1 MSLGPLA
8 NLDPT
13 AVTVWAATIGLF
25 VLVALLRTVFKLN
38 FSILTVLS
46 LGLGIALSLVFNG
59 QVDSLNLLGNIY
71 INLITALV
79 APLIFVSIIS
89 SITYVGSLKKLR
101 SIGLRSVGWLLLTNL
116 IAIVM
121 TLAVAIPLRIGEGVK
136 LADDASTAGFLTSQT
151 APFDQVVLNFFPKN
165 LFGDLAGNRVVPI
178 IITATVLAVAI
189 VAVSH
194 DGRDV
199 SIVRKFFEQTKDVI
213 YKAVGYVVELTPYAV
228 VVLGA
233 TSTAAT
239 TSKADAL
246 LALLGILLL
255 GFALN
260 FVQAFVVNGL
270 LLKFV
275 AKVSPIAFFKAV
287 LPAQAAAFTTQS
299 SVATLPLSIRQ
310 IGTVGVG
317 ADVANFT
324 TPIGTTIGMPGCAGV
339 WPMLSAVFTI
349 NALGLDYGP
358 GAYAALALIGLLS
371 SIGTAGVPGTAIVT
385 ATTVFT
391 AVGLPV
397 QLLVPL
403 VPVSNIVGMP
413 STMANVSAAVT
424 CAAVVARQTGEF
436 DDGVLRAARR
446 AACGAS
452 RAGGA
457 GSVRPGGSVRRS
469 GVGRHGHRR
478 GVVGASAG
486 VGALAGVS
494 GGAGGGAVSVPVGVA
509 ADAAASAGQAG
520 AGAAGAVVFGRGV
533 AGGITGGAAG
543 AVGVAAGAGQGS
555 GAVPVSP
562 ASLGLGTAA
571 SIAADDAP
579 VPVGACGVSGS
590 GKVTTVRFGSPAG
603 SAAAAAAG
611 LAAAPAVPHLAL
623 KFGPT
628 IHLSSR
634 STAGRAGTSRPALS
648 PASVLTA
655 DDAPVPV
662 GACGIGS
669 H

>member
-1 MSLGPLA
+1 MGALS
-8 NLDPT
+8 NIDPT
-13 AVTVWAATIGLF
+13 AVAVWASAVVLF
-25 VLVALLRTVFKLN
+25 ALIAVLRAVFKLN
-38 FSILTVLS
+38 FSLLTVLA
-46 LGLGIALSLVFNG
+46 LGLGIALSLVFDG

-121 TLAVAIPLRIGEGVK
+121 TLGVAIPLHIGSGVK
-136 LADDASTAGFLTSQT
+136 LVDDESTAGFLTSQT
-151 APFDQVVLNFFPKN
+151 APLDQVILNFFPKN
-165 LFGDLAGNRVVPI
+165 IVGDLSGNRVVPI
-178 IITATVLAVAI
+178 IITATVLAIAI
-189 VAVSH
+189 VSV
-194 DGRDV
+194 GRQKDV
-199 SIVRKFFEQTKDVI
+199 SIVKRFFEQTKDVI

-246 LALLGILLL
+246 LALLSILVL
-255 GFALN
+255 GFVLN
-260 FVQAFVVNGL
+260 IIQAFVVNGL

-275 AKVSPIAFFKAV
+275 AHVPPLTFFKAV
-287 LPAQAAAFTTQS
+287 LPAQTTQS

-310 IGTVGVG
+310 LGTVGVG

-349 NALGLDYGP
+349 NALGLGYSP
-358 GAYAALALIGLLS
+358 VSYVALAVIGLLS

-424 CAAVVARQTGEF
+424 CAAIVSRQTGEF
-436 DDGVLRAARR
+436 DEGVLDSARAGRHRHR
-446 AACGAS
+446 AGVVVS
-452 RAGGA
+452 PAGGA
-457 GSVRPGGSVRRS
+457 VAAPV
-469 GVGRHGHRR
+469 
-478 GVVGASAG
+478 
-486 VGALAGVS
+486 
-494 GGAGGGAVSVPVGVA
+494 VPVA
-509 ADAAASAGQAG
+509 APL
-520 AGAAGAVVFGRGV
+520 
-533 AGGITGGAAG
+533 G
-543 AVGVAAGAGQGS
+543 AVGVAASVVASPVAAGVGAAHKPVQPGF
-555 GAVPVSP
+555 AVTPGL
-562 ASLGLGTAA
+562 SLTLHHSTLRVQ
-571 SIAADDAP
+571 ADDD
-579 VPVGACGVSGS
+579 
-590 GKVTTVRFGSPAG
+590 
-603 SAAAAAAG
+603 
-611 LAAAPAVPHLAL
+611 
-623 KFGPT
+623 
-628 IHLSSR
+628 
-634 STAGRAGTSRPALS
+634 
-648 PASVLTA
+648 A

-662 GACGIGS
+662 GACGIS
-669 H
+669 AHAATAKAA

>member
-1 MSLGPLA
+1 MGALS
-8 NLDPT
+8 NIDPT
-13 AVTVWAATIGLF
+13 AVAVWASAVVLF
-25 VLVALLRTVFKLN
+25 ALIAVLRAVFKLN
-38 FSILTVLS
+38 FSLLTVLA
-46 LGLGIALSLVFNG
+46 LGLGIALSLVFDG

-121 TLAVAIPLRIGEGVK
+121 TLGVAIPLHIGSGVK
-136 LADDASTAGFLTSQT
+136 LVDDESTAGFLTSQT
-151 APFDQVVLNFFPKN
+151 APLDQVILNFFPKN
-165 LFGDLAGNRVVPI
+165 IVGDLSGNRVVPI
-178 IITATVLAVAI
+178 IITATVLAIAI
-189 VAVSH
+189 VSV
-194 DGRDV
+194 GRQKDV
-199 SIVRKFFEQTKDVI
+199 SIVKRFFEQTKDVI

-246 LALLGILLL
+246 LALLSILVL
-255 GFALN
+255 GFVLN
-260 FVQAFVVNGL
+260 IIQAFVVNGL

-275 AKVSPIAFFKAV
+275 AHVPPLTFFKAV
-287 LPAQAAAFTTQS
+287 LPAQTTQS

-310 IGTVGVG
+310 LGTVGVG

-349 NALGLDYGP
+349 NALGLGYSP
-358 GAYAALALIGLLS
+358 VSYVALAVIGLLS

-424 CAAVVARQTGEF
+424 CAAIVSRQTGEF
-436 DDGVLRAARR
+436 DEGVLDSARAGRHRHR
-446 AACGAS
+446 AGVVVS
-452 RAGGA
+452 PAGGA
-457 GSVRPGGSVRRS
+457 VAAPV
-469 GVGRHGHRR
+469 
-478 GVVGASAG
+478 
-486 VGALAGVS
+486 
-494 GGAGGGAVSVPVGVA
+494 VPVA
-509 ADAAASAGQAG
+509 APLC
-520 AGAAGAVVFGRGV
+520 
-533 AGGITGGAAG
+533 
-543 AVGVAAGAGQGS
+543 AVGVAASVVASPVAAG
-555 GAVPVSP
+555 
-562 ASLGLGTAA
+562 
-571 SIAADDAP
+571 
-579 VPVGACGVSGS
+579 VGAAHKPVQPGFA
-590 GKVTTVRFGSPAG
+590 VTP
-603 SAAAAAAG
+603 G
-611 LAAAPAVPHLAL
+611 LSLTLHQ
-623 KFGPT
+623 
-628 IHLSSR
+628 
-634 STAGRAGTSRPALS
+634 STLHVQTDDD
-648 PASVLTA
+648 A

-662 GACGIGS
+662 GACGIS
-669 H
+669 AHAATAKAA

>member
-1 MSLGPLA
+1 MGALS
-8 NLDPT
+8 NIDPT
-13 AVTVWAATIGLF
+13 AVAVWASAVVLF
-25 VLVALLRTVFKLN
+25 ALIAVLRAVFKLN
-38 FSILTVLS
+38 FSLLTVLA
-46 LGLGIALSLVFNG
+46 LGLGIALSLVFDG

-121 TLAVAIPLRIGEGVK
+121 TLGVAIPLHIGSGVK
-136 LADDASTAGFLTSQT
+136 LVDDKSTAGFLTSQT
-151 APFDQVVLNFFPKN
+151 APLDQVILNFFPKN
-165 LFGDLAGNRVVPI
+165 IVGDLSGNRVVPI
-178 IITATVLAVAI
+178 IITATVLAIAI
-189 VAVSH
+189 VSV
-194 DGRDV
+194 GRQKDV
-199 SIVRKFFEQTKDVI
+199 SVVKRFFEQTKDVI

-246 LALLGILLL
+246 LALLSILVL
-255 GFALN
+255 GFVLN
-260 FVQAFVVNGL
+260 IIQAFVVNGL

-275 AKVSPIAFFKAV
+275 AHVPPLTFFKAV
-287 LPAQAAAFTTQS
+287 LPAQTTQS

-310 IGTVGVG
+310 LGTVGVG

-349 NALGLDYGP
+349 NALGLGYSP
-358 GAYAALALIGLLS
+358 VSYVALAVIGLLS

-424 CAAVVARQTGEF
+424 CAAIVSRQTGEF
-436 DDGVLRAARR
+436 DEGVLDSARAGRHRHR
-446 AACGAS
+446 AGVVVS
-452 RAGGA
+452 PAGGA
-457 GSVRPGGSVRRS
+457 VAAPV
-469 GVGRHGHRR
+469 
-478 GVVGASAG
+478 
-486 VGALAGVS
+486 
-494 GGAGGGAVSVPVGVA
+494 VPVA
-509 ADAAASAGQAG
+509 APL
-520 AGAAGAVVFGRGV
+520 
-533 AGGITGGAAG
+533 G
-543 AVGVAAGAGQGS
+543 AVGVAASVVASPVAAGVGAAHKPVQPGF
-555 GAVPVSP
+555 AVTPGL
-562 ASLGLGTAA
+562 SLTLHQSTLRVQ
-571 SIAADDAP
+571 ADDD
-579 VPVGACGVSGS
+579 
-590 GKVTTVRFGSPAG
+590 
-603 SAAAAAAG
+603 
-611 LAAAPAVPHLAL
+611 
-623 KFGPT
+623 
-628 IHLSSR
+628 
-634 STAGRAGTSRPALS
+634 
-648 PASVLTA
+648 A

-662 GACGIGS
+662 GACGIS
-669 H
+669 AHAATAKAA

>member
-1 MSLGPLA
+1 MGALS
-8 NLDPT
+8 NIDPT
-13 AVTVWAATIGLF
+13 AVAVWASAVVLF
-25 VLVALLRTVFKLN
+25 ALIAVLRAVFKLN
-38 FSILTVLS
+38 FSLLTVLA
-46 LGLGIALSLVFNG
+46 LGLGIALSLVFDG

-121 TLAVAIPLRIGEGVK
+121 TLGVAIPLHIGSGVK
-136 LADDASTAGFLTSQT
+136 LVDDESTAGFLTSQT
-151 APFDQVVLNFFPKN
+151 APLDQVILNFFPKN
-165 LFGDLAGNRVVPI
+165 IVGDLSGNRVVPI
-178 IITATVLAVAI
+178 IITATVLAI
-189 VAVSH
+189 VSV
-194 DGRDV
+194 GRQKDV
-199 SIVRKFFEQTKDVI
+199 SVVKRFFEQTKGVI

-246 LALLGILLL
+246 LALLSILVL
-255 GFALN
+255 GFVLN
-260 FVQAFVVNGL
+260 IIQAFVVNGL

-275 AKVSPIAFFKAV
+275 AHVPPLTFFKAV
-287 LPAQAAAFTTQS
+287 LPAQATAFATQS

-310 IGTVGVG
+310 LGTVGVG

-349 NALGLDYGP
+349 NALGLGYSP
-358 GAYAALALIGLLS
+358 VSYVALAVIGLLS

-424 CAAVVARQTGEF
+424 CAAIVSRQTGEF
-436 DDGVLRAARR
+436 DGGVLDSA
-446 AACGAS
+446 
-452 RAGGA
+452 RAGRHRHRA
-457 GSVRPGGSVRRS
+457 GVVVSPA
-469 GVGRHGHRR
+469 GVGVAAS
-478 GVVGASAG
+478 VVASPVAAG
-486 VGALAGVS
+486 VGAAHKPVQPGF
-494 GGAGGGAVSVPVGVA
+494 AVTPGL
-509 ADAAASAGQAG
+509 
-520 AGAAGAVVFGRGV
+520 
-533 AGGITGGAAG
+533 
-543 AVGVAAGAGQGS
+543 
-555 GAVPVSP
+555 
-562 ASLGLGTAA
+562 SLTLHQ
-571 SIAADDAP
+571 SMLRVQADDD
-579 VPVGACGVSGS
+579 
-590 GKVTTVRFGSPAG
+590 
-603 SAAAAAAG
+603 
-611 LAAAPAVPHLAL
+611 
-623 KFGPT
+623 
-628 IHLSSR
+628 
-634 STAGRAGTSRPALS
+634 
-648 PASVLTA
+648 A

-662 GACGIGS
+662 GACGIS
-669 H
+669 AHAATAKAA

>member
-1 MSLGPLA
+1 MGALSNIG
-8 NLDPT
+8 PT
-13 AVTVWAATIGLF
+13 AVAVWASAVVLF
-25 VLVALLRTVFKLN
+25 ALIAVLRAVFKLN
-38 FSILTVLS
+38 FSLLTVLA
-46 LGLGIALSLVFNG
+46 LGLGIALSLVFDG

-121 TLAVAIPLRIGEGVK
+121 TLGVAIPLHIGSGVK
-136 LADDASTAGFLTSQT
+136 LVDDESTAGFLTSQT
-151 APFDQVVLNFFPKN
+151 APLDQVILNFFPKN
-165 LFGDLAGNRVVPI
+165 IVGDLSGNRVVPI
-178 IITATVLAVAI
+178 IITATVLAIAI
-189 VAVSH
+189 VSV
-194 DGRDV
+194 GRQKDV
-199 SIVRKFFEQTKDVI
+199 SIVKRFFEQTKDVI

-246 LALLGILLL
+246 LALLSILVL
-255 GFALN
+255 GFVLN
-260 FVQAFVVNGL
+260 IIQAFVVNGL

-275 AKVSPIAFFKAV
+275 AHVPPLTFFKAV
-287 LPAQAAAFTTQS
+287 LPAQATAFATQS

-310 IGTVGVG
+310 LGTVGVG

-349 NALGLDYGP
+349 NAL
-358 GAYAALALIGLLS
+358 GLLS

-424 CAAVVARQTGEF
+424 CAAIVSRQTGEF
-436 DDGVLRAARR
+436 DESVLDSARAGRHRHRAGVVV
-446 AACGAS
+446 S
-452 RAGGA
+452 PAGGA
-457 GSVRPGGSVRRS
+457 VAAPV
-469 GVGRHGHRR
+469 
-478 GVVGASAG
+478 
-486 VGALAGVS
+486 
-494 GGAGGGAVSVPVGVA
+494 VPVA
-509 ADAAASAGQAG
+509 APL
-520 AGAAGAVVFGRGV
+520 
-533 AGGITGGAAG
+533 G
-543 AVGVAAGAGQGS
+543 AVGVAASVVASPVAAGVGAAHKPVQPGF
-555 GAVPVSP
+555 AVTPGL
-562 ASLGLGTAA
+562 SLTLHQ
-571 SIAADDAP
+571 SMLRVQADDD
-579 VPVGACGVSGS
+579 
-590 GKVTTVRFGSPAG
+590 
-603 SAAAAAAG
+603 
-611 LAAAPAVPHLAL
+611 
-623 KFGPT
+623 
-628 IHLSSR
+628 
-634 STAGRAGTSRPALS
+634 
-648 PASVLTA
+648 A

-662 GACGIGS
+662 GACGIS
-669 H
+669 AHAATAKAA

>member
-1 MSLGPLA
+1 MGALS
-8 NLDPT
+8 NIDPT
-13 AVTVWAATIGLF
+13 AVAVWASAVVLF
-25 VLVALLRTVFKLN
+25 ALIAVLRAVFKLN
-38 FSILTVLS
+38 FSLLTVLA
-46 LGLGIALSLVFNG
+46 LGLGIALSLVFDG

-121 TLAVAIPLRIGEGVK
+121 TLGVAIPLHIGSGVK
-136 LADDASTAGFLTSQT
+136 LVDDESTAGFLTSQT
-151 APFDQVVLNFFPKN
+151 APLDQVILNFFPKN
-165 LFGDLAGNRVVPI
+165 IVGDLSGNRVVPI
-178 IITATVLAVAI
+178 IITATVLAIAI
-189 VAVSH
+189 VSV
-194 DGRDV
+194 GRQKDV
-199 SIVRKFFEQTKDVI
+199 SIVKRFFEQTKDVI

-246 LALLGILLL
+246 LSILVL
-255 GFALN
+255 GFVLN
-260 FVQAFVVNGL
+260 IIQAFVVNGL

-275 AKVSPIAFFKAV
+275 ARVPPLTFFKAV
-287 LPAQAAAFTTQS
+287 LPAQTTAFATQS

-310 IGTVGVG
+310 LGTVGVG

-349 NALGLDYGP
+349 NALGLGYSP
-358 GAYAALALIGLLS
+358 VSYVALAVIGLLS

-424 CAAVVARQTGEF
+424 CAAIVSRQTGEF
-436 DDGVLRAARR
+436 DEGVLDSARAGRHRHR
-446 AACGAS
+446 AGVVVS
-452 RAGGA
+452 PAGGA
-457 GSVRPGGSVRRS
+457 V
-469 GVGRHGHRR
+469 
-478 GVVGASAG
+478 ASP
-486 VGALAGVS
+486 V
-494 GGAGGGAVSVPVGVA
+494 VPVA
-509 ADAAASAGQAG
+509 APL
-520 AGAAGAVVFGRGV
+520 
-533 AGGITGGAAG
+533 G
-543 AVGVAAGAGQGS
+543 AVGVAASVVA
-555 GAVPVSP
+555 SP
-562 ASLGLGTAA
+562 
-571 SIAADDAP
+571 IAAG
-579 VPVGACGVSGS
+579 VGAAHKPVQPGFA
-590 GKVTTVRFGSPAG
+590 VTPGLSLTLHQSTLRVQAG
-603 SAAAAAAG
+603 DD
-611 LAAAPAVPHLAL
+611 V
-623 KFGPT
+623 
-628 IHLSSR
+628 
-634 STAGRAGTSRPALS
+634 
-648 PASVLTA
+648 

-662 GACGIGS
+662 GACGIS
-669 H
+669 AHAATAKAA

>member
-1 MSLGPLA
+1 MGALS
-8 NLDPT
+8 NIDPT
-13 AVTVWAATIGLF
+13 AVAVWASAVVLF
-25 VLVALLRTVFKLN
+25 ALIAVLRAVFKLN
-38 FSILTVLS
+38 FSLLTVLA
-46 LGLGIALSLVFNG
+46 LGLGIALSLVFDG

-121 TLAVAIPLRIGEGVK
+121 TLGVAIPLHIGSGVK
-136 LADDASTAGFLTSQT
+136 LVDDESTAGFLTSQT
-151 APFDQVVLNFFPKN
+151 APLDQVILNFFPKN
-165 LFGDLAGNRVVPI
+165 IVGDLSGNRVVPI
-178 IITATVLAVAI
+178 IITATVLAIAI
-189 VAVSH
+189 VSV
-194 DGRDV
+194 GRQKDV
-199 SIVRKFFEQTKDVI
+199 SVVKRFFEQTKGVI

-246 LALLGILLL
+246 LALLSILVL
-255 GFALN
+255 GFVLN
-260 FVQAFVVNGL
+260 IIQAFVVNGL

-275 AKVSPIAFFKAV
+275 AHVPPLTFFKAV
-287 LPAQAAAFTTQS
+287 LPAQATAFATQS
-299 SVATLPLSIRQ
+299 SVATLPLRIRQ
-310 IGTVGVG
+310 LGTVGVG

-349 NALGLDYGP
+349 NAL
-358 GAYAALALIGLLS
+358 GLLS

-424 CAAVVARQTGEF
+424 CAAIVSRQTGEF
-436 DDGVLRAARR
+436 DESVLDSARAGRHRHRAGVVV
-446 AACGAS
+446 S
-452 RAGGA
+452 PAGGA
-457 GSVRPGGSVRRS
+457 VAAPV
-469 GVGRHGHRR
+469 
-478 GVVGASAG
+478 
-486 VGALAGVS
+486 
-494 GGAGGGAVSVPVGVA
+494 VPVA
-509 ADAAASAGQAG
+509 APL
-520 AGAAGAVVFGRGV
+520 
-533 AGGITGGAAG
+533 G
-543 AVGVAAGAGQGS
+543 AVGVAASVVASPVAAGVGAAHKPVQPGF
-555 GAVPVSP
+555 AVTPGL
-562 ASLGLGTAA
+562 SLTLHQ
-571 SIAADDAP
+571 SMLRVQADDD
-579 VPVGACGVSGS
+579 
-590 GKVTTVRFGSPAG
+590 
-603 SAAAAAAG
+603 
-611 LAAAPAVPHLAL
+611 
-623 KFGPT
+623 
-628 IHLSSR
+628 
-634 STAGRAGTSRPALS
+634 
-648 PASVLTA
+648 A

-662 GACGIGS
+662 GACGIS
-669 H
+669 AHAATAKAA

>member
-1 MSLGPLA
+1 MA
-8 NLDPT
+8 
-13 AVTVWAATIGLF
+13 VWASAVVLF
-25 VLVALLRTVFKLN
+25 ALIAVLRAVFKLN
-38 FSILTVLS
+38 FSLLTVLA
-46 LGLGIALSLVFNG
+46 LGLGIALSLVFDG

-121 TLAVAIPLRIGEGVK
+121 TLGVAIPLHIGSGVK
-136 LADDASTAGFLTSQT
+136 LVDDESTAGFLTSQT
-151 APFDQVVLNFFPKN
+151 APLDQVILNFFPKN
-165 LFGDLAGNRVVPI
+165 IVGDLSGNRVVPI
-178 IITATVLAVAI
+178 IITATVLAIAI
-189 VAVSH
+189 VSV
-194 DGRDV
+194 GRQKDV
-199 SIVRKFFEQTKDVI
+199 SVVKRFFEQTKGVI

-246 LALLGILLL
+246 LALLSILVL
-255 GFALN
+255 GFVLN
-260 FVQAFVVNGL
+260 IIQAFVVNGL

-275 AKVSPIAFFKAV
+275 AHVPPLTFFKAV
-287 LPAQAAAFTTQS
+287 LPAQATAFATQS

-310 IGTVGVG
+310 LGTVGVG

-349 NALGLDYGP
+349 NALGLGYSP
-358 GAYAALALIGLLS
+358 VSYVALAVIGLLS

-424 CAAVVARQTGEF
+424 CAAIVSRQTGEF
-436 DDGVLRAARR
+436 DGGVLDSARAGRHRHR
-446 AACGAS
+446 AGVVVS
-452 RAGGA
+452 PAGGA
-457 GSVRPGGSVRRS
+457 VAAPV
-469 GVGRHGHRR
+469 
-478 GVVGASAG
+478 
-486 VGALAGVS
+486 
-494 GGAGGGAVSVPVGVA
+494 VPVA
-509 ADAAASAGQAG
+509 APL
-520 AGAAGAVVFGRGV
+520 
-533 AGGITGGAAG
+533 G
-543 AVGVAAGAGQGS
+543 AVGVAASVVASPVAAGVGAAHKPVQPGF
-555 GAVPVSP
+555 AVTPGL
-562 ASLGLGTAA
+562 SLTLHQ
-571 SIAADDAP
+571 SMLRVQADDD
-579 VPVGACGVSGS
+579 
-590 GKVTTVRFGSPAG
+590 
-603 SAAAAAAG
+603 
-611 LAAAPAVPHLAL
+611 
-623 KFGPT
+623 
-628 IHLSSR
+628 
-634 STAGRAGTSRPALS
+634 
-648 PASVLTA
+648 A

-662 GACGIGS
+662 GACGIS
-669 H
+669 AHAATAKAA

>member
-1 MSLGPLA
+1 MGALS
-8 NLDPT
+8 NIDPT
-13 AVTVWAATIGLF
+13 AVAVWASAVVLF
-25 VLVALLRTVFKLN
+25 ALIAVLRAVFKLN
-38 FSILTVLS
+38 FSLLTVLA
-46 LGLGIALSLVFNG
+46 LGLGIALSLVFDG

-121 TLAVAIPLRIGEGVK
+121 TLGVAIPLRIGSGVK
-136 LADDASTAGFLTSQT
+136 LVDDESTAGFLTSQT
-151 APFDQVVLNFFPKN
+151 APLDQVILNFFPKN
-165 LFGDLAGNRVVPI
+165 IVGDLSGNRVVPI

-189 VAVSH
+189 VSV
-194 DGRDV
+194 GRQKDV
-199 SIVRKFFEQTKDVI
+199 SVVKRFFEQTKDVI

-246 LALLGILLL
+246 LALLSILVL
-255 GFALN
+255 GFVLN
-260 FVQAFVVNGL
+260 IIQAFVVNGL

-275 AKVSPIAFFKAV
+275 AHVPPLTFFKAV
-287 LPAQAAAFTTQS
+287 LPAQTTAFATQS

-310 IGTVGVG
+310 LGTVGVG

-339 WPMLSAVFTI
+339 WPMLSAVFI
-349 NALGLDYGP
+349 NALGLGYSP
-358 GAYAALALIGLLS
+358 VSYVALAVIGLLS

-424 CAAVVARQTGEF
+424 CAAIVSRQTGEF
-436 DDGVLRAARR
+436 DG
-446 AACGAS
+446 
-452 RAGGA
+452 
-457 GSVRPGGSVRRS
+457 
-469 GVGRHGHRR
+469 
-478 GVVGASAG
+478 
-486 VGALAGVS
+486 
-494 GGAGGGAVSVPVGVA
+494 
-509 ADAAASAGQAG
+509 
-520 AGAAGAVVFGRGV
+520 
-533 AGGITGGAAG
+533 
-543 AVGVAAGAGQGS
+543 
-555 GAVPVSP
+555 
-562 ASLGLGTAA
+562 
-571 SIAADDAP
+571 
-579 VPVGACGVSGS
+579 
-590 GKVTTVRFGSPAG
+590 
-603 SAAAAAAG
+603 
-611 LAAAPAVPHLAL
+611 
-623 KFGPT
+623 
-628 IHLSSR
+628 
-634 STAGRAGTSRPALS
+634 GRAGFDSCRAASPSRGRGRVAGWRGGCGSCRSCCGS
-648 PASVLTA
+648 PRR
-655 DDAPVPV
+655 
-662 GACGIGS
+662 GGGCGVRRRLARRCWSWCGP
-669 H
+669 

>member
-1 MSLGPLA
+1 MGALS
-8 NLDPT
+8 NIDPT
-13 AVTVWAATIGLF
+13 AVAVWASTVVLF
-25 VLVALLRTVFKLN
+25 ALIAVLRAVFKLN
-38 FSILTVLS
+38 FSLLTVLA
-46 LGLGIALSLVFNG
+46 LGLGIALSLVFDG

-121 TLAVAIPLRIGEGVK
+121 TLGVAIPLHIGSGVK
-136 LADDASTAGFLTSQT
+136 LVDDESTAGFLTSQT
-151 APFDQVVLNFFPKN
+151 APLDQVILNFFPKN
-165 LFGDLAGNRVVPI
+165 IVGDLSGNRVVPI
-178 IITATVLAVAI
+178 IITATVLAIAI
-189 VAVSH
+189 VSV
-194 DGRDV
+194 GRQKDV
-199 SIVRKFFEQTKDVI
+199 SIVKRFFEQTKDVI

-246 LALLGILLL
+246 LALLSILVL
-255 GFALN
+255 GFVLN
-260 FVQAFVVNGL
+260 IIQAFVVNGL

-275 AKVSPIAFFKAV
+275 AHVPPLTFFKAV
-287 LPAQAAAFTTQS
+287 LPAQTTQS

-310 IGTVGVG
+310 LGTVGVG

-349 NALGLDYGP
+349 NALGLGYSP
-358 GAYAALALIGLLS
+358 VSYVALAVIGLLS

-424 CAAVVARQTGEF
+424 CAAIVSRQTGEF
-436 DDGVLRAARR
+436 DEGVLDSARAGRHRHR
-446 AACGAS
+446 AGVVVS
-452 RAGGA
+452 PAGGA
-457 GSVRPGGSVRRS
+457 VAAPV
-469 GVGRHGHRR
+469 
-478 GVVGASAG
+478 
-486 VGALAGVS
+486 
-494 GGAGGGAVSVPVGVA
+494 VPVA
-509 ADAAASAGQAG
+509 APL
-520 AGAAGAVVFGRGV
+520 
-533 AGGITGGAAG
+533 G
-543 AVGVAAGAGQGS
+543 AVGVAASVVASPVAAGVGAAHKPVQPGF
-555 GAVPVSP
+555 AVTPGL
-562 ASLGLGTAA
+562 SLTLHQSTLRVQ
-571 SIAADDAP
+571 ADDD
-579 VPVGACGVSGS
+579 
-590 GKVTTVRFGSPAG
+590 
-603 SAAAAAAG
+603 
-611 LAAAPAVPHLAL
+611 
-623 KFGPT
+623 
-628 IHLSSR
+628 
-634 STAGRAGTSRPALS
+634 
-648 PASVLTA
+648 A

-662 GACGIGS
+662 GACGIS
-669 H
+669 AHAATAKAA

>member
-1 MSLGPLA
+1 MGALS
-8 NLDPT
+8 NIDPT
-13 AVTVWAATIGLF
+13 AVAVWASAVVLF
-25 VLVALLRTVFKLN
+25 ALIAVLRAVFKLN
-38 FSILTVLS
+38 FSLLTVLA
-46 LGLGIALSLVFNG
+46 LGLGIALSLVFDG

-121 TLAVAIPLRIGEGVK
+121 TLGVAIPLHIGSGVK
-136 LADDASTAGFLTSQT
+136 LVDDESTAGFLTSQT
-151 APFDQVVLNFFPKN
+151 APLDQVILNFFPKN
-165 LFGDLAGNRVVPI
+165 IVGDLSGNRVVPI
-178 IITATVLAVAI
+178 IITATVLAIAI
-189 VAVSH
+189 VSV
-194 DGRDV
+194 GRQKDV
-199 SIVRKFFEQTKDVI
+199 SIVKRFFEQTKDVI

-246 LALLGILLL
+246 LSILVL
-255 GFALN
+255 GFVLN
-260 FVQAFVVNGL
+260 IIQAFVVNGL

-275 AKVSPIAFFKAV
+275 AHVPPLTFFKAV
-287 LPAQAAAFTTQS
+287 LPAQTTAFATQS

-310 IGTVGVG
+310 LGTVGVG

-349 NALGLDYGP
+349 NALGLGYSP
-358 GAYAALALIGLLS
+358 VSYVALAVIGLLS

-385 ATTVFT
+385 ATAVFT

-424 CAAVVARQTGEF
+424 CAAIVSRQTGEF
-436 DDGVLRAARR
+436 DEGVLDSARAGRHRYR
-446 AACGAS
+446 AGVVVS
-452 RAGGA
+452 PAGGA
-457 GSVRPGGSVRRS
+457 VEAPV
-469 GVGRHGHRR
+469 
-478 GVVGASAG
+478 
-486 VGALAGVS
+486 
-494 GGAGGGAVSVPVGVA
+494 VPVA
-509 ADAAASAGQAG
+509 APL
-520 AGAAGAVVFGRGV
+520 
-533 AGGITGGAAG
+533 G
-543 AVGVAAGAGQGS
+543 AVGVAASVVASPVAAGVGAAHKPVQPGF
-555 GAVPVSP
+555 AVTPGL
-562 ASLGLGTAA
+562 SLTLHQSTLRVQ
-571 SIAADDAP
+571 ADDD
-579 VPVGACGVSGS
+579 
-590 GKVTTVRFGSPAG
+590 
-603 SAAAAAAG
+603 
-611 LAAAPAVPHLAL
+611 
-623 KFGPT
+623 
-628 IHLSSR
+628 
-634 STAGRAGTSRPALS
+634 
-648 PASVLTA
+648 A

-662 GACGIGS
+662 GACGIS
-669 H
+669 AHAATAKAA